1 MTFID
6 SKNLH
11 KLPPEQRKQFEELL
25 KAYPQVNMNS
35 KMETARELNTPA
47 AQEMKKSL
55 RPSIQT
61 SIAEDELDL
70 SDVHEQQ
77 EAQRQ
82 ASSTSPKVLGE
93 MRVDP
98 AQSNYQSIR
107 ETDKAEE
114 AYRRREDLATP
125 ARKTEEEPK
134 KKTTKFSPIGK
145 KHPVMLKMRQSLGL
159 DDLEKAVPV
168 VVSGVEYE
176 LHRLNRSDI
185 IKASALASMR
195 SNDDVQLKS
204 NIESALIAYGI
215 KKIDKVPVEDVFE
228 VPYREVKYATG
239 REEEL
244 APPERQSKG
253 HQLLFEFLIDSPTEL
268 TEILVVHYEQNF
280 QPLSLLADEQ
290 TMALCPEANCRH
302 RAIIAKDDNRFCPY
316 HGSELK
322 KESQLPNPS

>member
-47 AQEMKKSL
+47 AQELKKSI

-61 SIAEDELDL
+61 SVAEDELDL
-70 SDVHEQQ
+70 ATIHEQQ
-77 EAQRQ
+77 ETQQ
-82 ASSTSPKVLGE
+82 APNSPNVLGE

-114 AYRRREDLATP
+114 AYRRRENP
-125 ARKTEEEPK
+125 AAPAPSKEEPK

-159 DDLEKAVPV
+159 DDLERPVPV
-168 VVSGVEYE
+168 IVSGVEYE

-185 IKASALASMR
+185 IKASALASLR

-228 VPYREVKYATG
+228 VPYREVKYSTG

-244 APPERQSKG
+244 APTERQSKG
-253 HQLLFEFLIDSPTEL
+253 HQLLFEFLIDSPTEI

-280 QPLSLLADEQ
+280 QPLNLLNDEQ

-302 RAIIAKDDNRFCPY
+302 RAITAKDDTRFCPY